1 MQLDAGGRN
10 IVRVAITLY
19 NTQPLQLS
27 RIGERSE
34 AIPFP
39 PSLIP
44 LSPFFLNPQGPNA
57 RTTQLTMPI
66 SSLEAYQP
74 LRMGFLTLPSV
85 SSQEPDPDLNPNPNP
100 IVDLL
105 SLLDPDQDPLISD
118 REPVDHFD
126 RLPDPILLLIL
137 NRIGD
142 VKSLGR
148 CSLISR
154 RFRSLIPLV
163 DRVYV
168 RVDCVIPDDAATA
181 STSTNQSRTRGTGF
195 FSHLTRVFHVLSHF
209 VTPSRKIL
217 SSFQSDSSNSDV
229 SHHSPDEVLRNFKE
243 LRHLQIV
250 LPDGEL
256 GLDDGVLLKWKAG
269 FGSTL
274 ETCAILGASSVL
286 SKPENPNHSS
296 CNKAGEEE
304 MINNAILKLRVI
316 WTISALIAASSRHY
330 LLEKIVSGHETLEQ
344 LELSDKD
351 GQGVL
356 TMDNRQLEEF
366 RVSPASASCGAHR
379 TVVPALS
386 VKLWYAPMLDLPGD
400 MRLEGA
406 TLVAIRP
413 SGSEDLSGDWV
424 LDAFDEPYQSAVRM
438 LVARRNYR
446 IEMNSF

>member
-1 MQLDAGGRN
+1 ME
-10 IVRVAITLY
+10 T
-19 NTQPLQLS
+19 
-27 RIGERSE
+27 
-34 AIPFP
+34 
-39 PSLIP
+39 
-44 LSPFFLNPQGPNA
+44 
-57 RTTQLTMPI
+57 
-66 SSLEAYQP
+66 YQP
-74 LRMGFLTLPSV
+74 LRLGLLPLPLPLPTTV
-85 SSQEPDPDLNPNPNP
+85 SSLTPNPDPNPILDPLSLPDPDS
-100 IVDLL
+100 DLDT
-105 SLLDPDQDPLISD
+105 SISD
-118 REPVDHFD
+118 EEPVDHFD
-126 RLPDPILLLIL
+126 WLPDPVLLLIL

-163 DRVYV
+163 DQVYV
-168 RVDCVIPDDAATA
+168 RVDCVIRDDAATA
-181 STSTNQSRTRGTGF
+181 STSANQTRTRGAGI
-195 FSHLTRVFHVLSHF
+195 FSHITRAFHSISHF
-209 VTPSRKIL
+209 LTPSRKIL
-217 SSFQSDSSNSDV
+217 STFQSSPSTSDI
-229 SHHSPDEVLRNFKE
+229 SHHSPDEVLRNFKD

-274 ETCAILGASSVL
+274 ETCVVLGASSVS
-286 SKPENPNHSS
+286 SKPENPNPSS
-296 CNKAGEEE
+296 CNKTGEEE
-304 MINNAILKLRVI
+304 AINNAILKLRII

-330 LLEKIVSGHETLEQ
+330 LLEKIVSGHETLER

-356 TMDNRQLEEF
+356 TMDKGQLEGF
-366 RVSPASASCGAHR
+366 RASPISASCGALR

-386 VKLWYAPMLDLPGD
+386 VKLWYAPMLDLPGS

-413 SGSEDLSGDWV
+413 SGSEDLAGDWV

-438 LVARRNYR
+438 LMARRNYR